1 LAQLALIEP
10 HVAAGDAATL
20 NRTALAVGRKYTG
33 KVRVRPAHRVRSL
46 PAVAPTA
53 PPHASGA
60 RRLREWR
67 PPAAGDD
74 GPAERV

>member
-1 LAQLALIEP
+1 MPPLAQLALIEP

-33 KVRVRPAHRVRSL
+33 KVRVRPAHRLRSL

-53 PPHASGA
+53 SCL
-60 RRLREWR
+60 RRCATSTR
-67 PPAAGDD
+67 AAT
-74 GPAERV
+74 ACCW